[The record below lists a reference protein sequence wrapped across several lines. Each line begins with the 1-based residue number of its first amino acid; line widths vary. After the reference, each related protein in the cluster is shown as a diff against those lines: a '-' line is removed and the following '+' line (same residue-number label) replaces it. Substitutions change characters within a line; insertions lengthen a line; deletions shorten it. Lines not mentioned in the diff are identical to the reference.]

1 MWSATDFHTEP
12 RASASGRWRRAKVTS
27 DSLPLAVPCGVLSRA
42 QPAKAL
48 LVAACLCSLLTAAAN
63 STLPQETT
71 QTPKRPGIDGN
82 LIVTVG
88 MSMIIDSPVAVSKI
102 SIANGE
108 LAEAVAVTPKEVL
121 INGKAPGQ
129 TSLIVWQQGGA
140 RLVYDLTVRIPLQK
154 LDSVRQQIARDF
166 PDEDISVTFDNDA
179 AFVRG
184 VVKDTYEAGRIM
196 AIASTLGKAVN
207 LLRVNIP
214 TQEPQILLKVR
225 FADVDR
231 SVSQQLGMNLASNAF
246 NQTTGISTGQFGSAG
261 IGQGT
266 GFSLSNALNV
276 LLFRNDLNLGITIEA
291 LQAKNLL
298 QMLAEP
304 NVMATNGKPA
314 SFIDGGEFP
323 VPVVQSTATPGAV
336 SIQYHPYGIQLHFL
350 PEITPRGTIRLQVT
364 PEYSALDYTNA
375 VTISGTTVP
384 ATTTRRID
392 TEVEL
397 EPGQSFIIAGLLDNS
412 TTSTLDKIPGLA
424 SLPILGKLF
433 QSRSIT
439 KSNTELLVIV
449 TPELVRP
456 IPADQKLPELKFTES
471 FLPPNSDVPMRQP
484 GMDQTGPVPLHPP
497 MPTMPLEQLL
507 QQQQKQQQTGT
518 QPTVVN
524 ALGAVPPPTG
534 TGTQPA
540 ATPPP
545 GVVK

>member
-1 MWSATDFHTEP
+1 
-12 RASASGRWRRAKVTS
+12 
-27 DSLPLAVPCGVLSRA
+27 
-42 QPAKAL
+42 
-48 LVAACLCSLLTAAAN
+48 
-63 STLPQETT
+63 
-71 QTPKRPGIDGN
+71 
-82 LIVTVG
+82 VTVG

-102 SIANGE
+102 SIANGD
-108 LAEAVAVTPKEVL
+108 LAEAVAVTPKEIL

-129 TSLIVWQQGGA
+129 TSLIVWQQGGT

-166 PDEDISVTFDNDA
+166 PDEDISITFDNDA

-184 VVKDTYEAGRIM
+184 VVKDTYEAARIM
-196 AIASTLGKAVN
+196 AIATTLGKAVN
-207 LLRVNIP
+207 LLRVNVP
-214 TQEPQILLKVR
+214 AQEPQILLKVR

-246 NQTTGISTGQFGSAG
+246 NQTTGISTGQFGGMG
-261 IGQGT
+261 ISQGT

-323 VPVVQSTATPGAV
+323 VPVVQSAATPGAV
-336 SIQYHPYGIQLHFL
+336 TVQYHPYGIQLHFT

-375 VTISGTTVP
+375 VTIAGTTVP

-433 QSRSIT
+433 QSRSVS
-439 KSNTELLVIV
+439 KSNSELMVIV

-456 IPADQKLPELKFTES
+456 IPADQKLPELKYPETFMV
-471 FLPPNSDVPMRQP
+471 PNSDLPMRQP
-484 GMDQTGPVPLHPP
+484 GIDKTGPVPVHPP
-497 MPTMPLEQLL
+497 APTMPLEQLI
-507 QQQQKQQQTGT
+507 QQQQKQLQQGP

-524 ALGAVPPPTG
+524 APGVMPPPATG
-534 TGTQPA
+534 AGA
-540 ATPPP
+540 ATPTANPAP